1 MFGFSVYLTIIVYG
15 QKYWKL
21 RQIWWLLCWPT
32 SLHKLLD
39 NGSTCSMYLYLRY
52 WHSIF
57 SIFRVWTSLSICS
70 LSKPKYHKYDSFF
83 LLSIQTVTMDVIQ
96 KIFIVV
102 FLVTTN
108 LYWIYCKYIVQKKKI
123 NINQMKSLT
132 DPHNGGMN
140 TITAACYK

>member
-1 MFGFSVYLTIIVYG
+1 MFGF

-32 SLHKLLD
+32 SLLKLLD
-39 NGSTCSMYLYLRY
+39 NGMYLYLRY

-70 LSKPKYHKYDSFF
+70 PSKPKYHKYDSFF

-102 FLVTTN
+102 FF
-108 LYWIYCKYIVQKKKI
+108 WSPQIYIGFTASTLCKKKI
-123 NINQMKSLT
+123 NINQMKSFT

>member
-1 MFGFSVYLTIIVYG
+1 MFGFSVYLTIVYG

-21 RQIWWLLCWPT
+21 RQIWWLLCCPT
-32 SLHKLLD
+32 SLLKLLD

-70 LSKPKYHKYDSFF
+70 PSKPKYHKYDSFF

-102 FLVTTN
+102 FFGHHKSILDLLQVH
-108 LYWIYCKYIVQKKKI
+108 CAKKKI

>member
-1 MFGFSVYLTIIVYG
+1 MFGF

-32 SLHKLLD
+32 SLLKLLD
-39 NGSTCSMYLYLRY
+39 NGMYLYLRY

-70 LSKPKYHKYDSFF
+70 PSKPKYHKYDSFF

-102 FLVTTN
+102 FF
-108 LYWIYCKYIVQKKKI
+108 WSPQIYIGFTASTLCKKII

>member
-1 MFGFSVYLTIIVYG
+1 MFGFSVYLTIVYG

-32 SLHKLLD
+32 SLLKLLD

-70 LSKPKYHKYDSFF
+70 PSKPKYHKYDSFF

-108 LYWIYCKYIVQKKKI
+108 LYWIYCKYIVQKIKI
-123 NINQMKSLT
+123 NINQMKSFT